1 MPKTSSIIQ
10 VNRLVRRFGEL
21 AAVDDISFTVEA
33 GEIFA
38 FLGPNG
44 AGKSTTIKMLI
55 TLLAPTSG
63 TATVDGHDIKRQAA
77 EVRRAIGYVPQII
90 SVDGTLTAYENL
102 MLMARLYDIPRA
114 ERKDRIREM
123 LVFLNLEGHKDALVR
138 TFSGGM
144 IRKMEV
150 GQAMLHRPKA
160 LLLDEPTTGL
170 DPVARQNVWEH
181 LFDLRG
187 RFNTTI
193 FFSTHNM
200 EEADEVSDRVAVMNR
215 GKIAATG
222 TAEELKAIT
231 GKPDATLEDA
241 FIFFT
246 GNQLQET
253 GNFREIRRMR
263 KTQQR
268 LG

>member
-1 MPKTSSIIQ
+1 
-10 VNRLVRRFGEL
+10 V
-21 AAVDDISFTVEA
+21 
-33 GEIFA
+33 
-38 FLGPNG
+38 
-44 AGKSTTIKMLI
+44 LI
-55 TLLAPTSG
+55 TLLRPTGG
-63 TATVDGHDIKRQAA
+63 TAAIDGHDIVRQAS
-77 EVRRAIGYVPQII
+77 EVRRSIGYVPQMI

-114 ERKDRIREM
+114 DRKDRVRDM
-123 LVFLNLEGHKDALVR
+123 LAFLNMEGHADALVR

-144 IRKMEV
+144 IRKIEV

-187 RFNTTI
+187 RYNTTI

-222 TAEELKAIT
+222 TADELKAKT
-231 GKPDATLEDA
+231 GKANATLEDA